1 MTMVGRRNAT
11 LLCDSQLPRP
21 LCVES
26 LHAHFDAS
34 WRPNEPSRIYV
45 GLPPE
50 RPWRGPRRRVT
61 SRSEK
66 HAARWLPASWE
77 GHAYAMERRV
87 SVSSAAWFL
96 RLSLIATGN
105 ARAAGYPDHPV
116 RIIVGY
122 PAGGSTD
129 IVARIIGN
137 WLSQKLGQQFIV
149 ENKPG
154 AGNNIGTE
162 LVTKAAPDGY
172 TLLLVNPANTINA
185 TLYKKLNFVFLR
197 DIDPVANVIQVPNVM
212 EVNPSVPVKTVAE
225 FIAYVKANPDKINV
239 ASSGNGTSI
248 HLSGELFKMMTG
260 VKMTHVPYKGSAPM
274 LTDLLGGQVQVT
286 FDNLPSSIAHI
297 RAGKLRALAVT
308 TAKRSP
314 ELPDVP
320 TVADTVPGLRSRRLL
335 RLRRAAWDAE
345 GDRRSA
351 QQGDQR
357 GAQGSRHPG
366 QAQGSRRHSGARLA
380 GRFRQ
385 VPRQRNR
392 QMGKGCAR
400 RQSVDPVTL
409 DCSGRSPL

>member
-1 MTMVGRRNAT
+1 MRLNVGFLSRLLLGLLCSLAGRR
-11 LLCDSQLPRP
+11 D
-21 LCVES
+21 
-26 LHAHFDAS
+26 
-34 WRPNEPSRIYV
+34 
-45 GLPPE
+45 G
-50 RPWRGPRRRVT
+50 
-61 SRSEK
+61 
-66 HAARWLPASWE
+66 
-77 GHAYAMERRV
+77 
-87 SVSSAAWFL
+87 
-96 RLSLIATGN
+96 
-105 ARAAGYPDHPV
+105 ARAAYPDHPV

-172 TLLLVNPANTINA
+172 TLLLINPANTINA

-212 EVNPSVPVKTVAE
+212 EVNPSVPVKTVKE
-225 FIAYVKANPDKINV
+225 FIDYVKANPDKINV

-260 VKMTHVPYKGSAPM
+260 VKMTHIPYKGSAPM

-297 RAGKLRALAVT
+297 KAGKLRALAVT
-308 TAKRSP
+308 TLKRSP

-320 TVADTVPGLRSRRLL
+320 TVAETVPGYEAVAFFGFGAPHGTPKEIVDLL
-335 RLRRAAWDAE
+335 NKEINAALKDPGILAKLKDLGGIAE
-345 GDRRSA
+345 PGSA
-351 QQGDQR
+351 ADFGKF
-357 GAQGSRHPG
+357 
-366 QAQGSRRHSGARLA
+366 LA
-380 GRFRQ
+380 AETAKWEKVVHAANLSIQ
-385 VPRQRNR
+385 
-392 QMGKGCAR
+392 
-400 RQSVDPVTL
+400 
-409 DCSGRSPL
+409 